1 MWQGFRKIAQVVQ
14 CFETNGESTPIR
26 LAQNLRL
33 TSCHLAQLWAESRHD
48 APVPSVRFVTTVGPA
63 MVGVMSLVE
72 LDSKLAP
79 IADSLISRSNG
90 AYDADFVRDL
100 VAQIASEFE
109 DVPVRDYI
117 DVLIAKEAMDE
128 MRRLKALNLV
138 TS

>member
-1 MWQGFRKIAQVVQ
+1 
-14 CFETNGESTPIR
+14 
-26 LAQNLRL
+26 
-33 TSCHLAQLWAESRHD
+33 
-48 APVPSVRFVTTVGPA
+48 
-63 MVGVMSLVE
+63 MVDFMSLVE

-109 DVPVRDYI
+109 GVPVRDYI

-138 TS
+138 VS

>member
-1 MWQGFRKIAQVVQ
+1 
-14 CFETNGESTPIR
+14 
-26 LAQNLRL
+26 
-33 TSCHLAQLWAESRHD
+33 
-48 APVPSVRFVTTVGPA
+48 